1 MTSSSLRHKYIAA
14 QLSARTNLTLI
25 VTEEKSA
32 AITDTS
38 SYSAEDT
45 AFLER
50 HFASRAASE
59 KEYFGEF
66 DDFPAD
72 IPLLSLE
79 HGKMNSAEVFEH
91 IQKENPEI
99 IVLFGTSIVKDPLLK
114 EFRNRIVN
122 LHLGLS
128 PYYRGS
134 ATNLFPYLFEEPE
147 CVGATIHIATSEVDW
162 GAVLHQLR
170 PRIEP
175 DDSLHSIGNRVIL
188 EAGKVLPEVLE
199 KYLSGD
205 IRPQQILGRGRL
217 CRNKDFTPAVLR
229 EIYRNFEQG
238 MIQSYIEEK
247 EKRDTEKPLV
257 KQL

>member
-14 QLSARTNLTLI
+14 QLSARTDLPLI
-25 VTEEKSA
+25 VTEEKSTS
-32 AITDTS
+32 ITDIS
-38 SYSAEDT
+38 SYSAED
-45 AFLER
+45 AVFLER
-50 HFASRAASE
+50 HFTSRAASE
-59 KEYFGEF
+59 KEFFGEF
-66 DDFPAD
+66 ADFPAGL
-72 IPLLSLE
+72 PLLGLG
-79 HGKMNSAEVFEH
+79 HGKINSTEIFEQ
-91 IQKENPEI
+91 IKKEDPEL

-134 ATNLFPYLFEEPE
+134 ATNLIPYFFEEPE
-147 CVGATIHIATSEVDW
+147 CVGATIHLATSEVDR

-175 DDSLHSIGNRVIL
+175 EDSLHTIGNRVIL

-199 KYLSGD
+199 NYASKD
-205 IRPQQILGRGRL
+205 IRPQRILGPGRL
-217 CRNKDFTPAVLR
+217 CRNKDLTPTLLR
-229 EIYRNFEQG
+229 EIYMKFEEG
-238 MIQSYIEEK
+238 MIQNYLEKK
-247 EKRDTEKPLV
+247 EKRDAEKPLV